1 MSPAAAG
8 DRAEVVGW
16 AVRDEAVTSCGAGR
30 PYAFGIQLPN
40 RSLNRPNAKA
50 RRIVARLNH
59 ELMERR
65 KVLA

>member
-8 DRAEVVGW
+8 VRAEVVGW
-16 AVRDEAVTSCGAGR
+16 AVRDEAVASR
-30 PYAFGIQLPN
+30 PYAFAIQVPN

-59 ELMERR
+59 QLTERR